1 MQRVSVG
8 LRTRIPV
15 LQQFSKLLNE
25 TQGYLLSRS
34 PHPADGARNRFGR
47 LLPTTALQGLCP
59 CSLCVEQTAIPSL
72 DQIHRPSHLPADQ
85 EVP

>member
-1 MQRVSVG
+1 VQRASVG

-15 LQQFSKLLNE
+15 LHQFLELLNE
-25 TQGYLLSRS
+25 TQSYLLSRS

-47 LLPTTALQGLCP
+47 PLPTTALQGLCP
-59 CSLCVEQTAIPSL
+59 CSLCVEQTTTPSL
-72 DQIHRPSHLPADQ
+72 DQTHRPSHLPSDQ